1 MKRIIFIFLFVFVYG
16 NLFAYEQFNE
26 FFGIKRG
33 MNKTDVKKLAE
44 AENWLLLSET
54 DSELRYWLSFNRFCE
69 GFFGVS
75 VPQICIFFNNGVS
88 GFIIATDTEDEETVN
103 QIIEKLDEKYG
114 LEYVGIYKNHFLFWK
129 MNQDGNILLS
139 WEVSRNMLTQE
150 ISEFA
155 QFTVNCYYNYNQ
167 EEK

>member
-1 MKRIIFIFLFVFVYG
+1 MKVSLEYPFLKFVF
-16 NLFAYEQFNE
+16 
-26 FFGIKRG
+26 
-33 MNKTDVKKLAE
+33 
-44 AENWLLLSET
+44 
-54 DSELRYWLSFNRFCE
+54 
-69 GFFGVS
+69 
-75 VPQICIFFNNGVS
+75 FFNNGVS